1 MAPRMGT
8 VGDAVEGV
16 GILEEVG
23 RVNKGKTIVPFIL
36 LWGIFAIFFVL
47 YLSFSVLLW
56 PVLLVWASALSVYT
70 LLNYGRPQPKQVGVS
85 LALAL
90 AAAISTSVASRSLSA
105 GVALVFAST
114 LVCSMAMFGVHG
126 SVGGFAIIR
135 GGGKG
140 AVLVSIVVGLV
151 VGVSLGVVN
160 CLFGM
165 SNAPIAPSLSM
176 DKLIASL
183 SPAIMEEVVC
193 RAAFMVFCLATYGR
207 DRSRPQALTM
217 RFMMVVPHTLA
228 HQYGLVESAVLALL
242 FGLPFTVLQR
252 RRDVASA
259 MIAHGLVDLM
269 RFVVFGR

>member
-1 MAPRMGT
+1 M
-8 VGDAVEGV
+8 
-16 GILEEVG
+16 
-23 RVNKGKTIVPFIL
+23 NKGKTIASSIL
-36 LWGIFAIFFVL
+36 LWGAFAVFFML

-70 LLNYGRPQPKQVGVS
+70 LFNYGRLQPKQVGVS

-90 AAAISTSVASRSLSA
+90 AAAISTSVASRSLSVGA
-105 GVALVFAST
+105 ALVFAST

-135 GGGKG
+135 EGGKG
-140 AVLVSIVVGLV
+140 AVLVSIVVGVV

-207 DRSRPQALTM
+207 DRSRPRKLTM
-217 RFMMVVPHTLA
+217 WFMMVVPHALA

-242 FGLPFTVLQR
+242 FGLPFAVLQR

-269 RFVVFGR
+269 RFVAFGR